1 MGEPSTSHVVLPTPE
16 YIGRV
21 EGTRGS
27 ETSQYGS
34 CLHLVRGGGVGVE
47 PGGWGMWVGR
57 GTLLGPEGS
66 GGPLVMGGLC
76 GCLVPPLAE
85 PCGMCGVGGGWAC
98 CLRSA

>member
-1 MGEPSTSHVVLPTPE
+1 MNDRLVCLAHLSTARVSVLF
-16 YIGRV
+16 G
-21 EGTRGS
+21 
-27 ETSQYGS
+27 
-34 CLHLVRGGGVGVE
+34 GGGVGVE

-85 PCGMCGVGGGWAC
+85 PCVMCGVGGGWAC